1 MILKTTIEYEEENT
15 AHLTEE
21 EKQKYV
27 AKKEFLGKDF
37 PEAELLM
44 DKIDKPVIIDTDNEK
59 MYIDIGEGKI
69 SMRHL
74 LDSEFFPLED
84 GSVGNFFSQVVFK
97 GNLDE
102 IYNTLLEEKSEQK
115 RKNI

>member
-1 MILKTTIEYEEENT
+1 MILKTTVEYEEENT
-15 AHLTEE
+15 SKLTEE
-21 EKQKYV
+21 EKQNYT

-37 PEAELLM
+37 PEDELLM
-44 DKIDKPVIIDTDNEK
+44 DKIDKPVIIDTDNGK

-84 GSVGNFFSQVVFK
+84 GTVGNFFSQVVFK

-102 IYNTLLEEKSEQK
+102 LYNNLLEEKKEKQIK
-115 RKNI
+115 